1 MLAVVLLF
9 SLADLAEHTK
19 ICQNIDTRSLNLGQ
33 IVSGT
38 LSILGALCF
47 KIILGNVKLEIV
59 GIKESLYLHICSS
72 NDTVK
77 SKMKHRKENHFQIVT
92 FFQHVFQSFKVCNK
106 VWIIS
111 IIIEIDCDL

>member
-1 MLAVVLLF
+1 MKLNNFGQFVCYYLWL
-9 SLADLAEHTK
+9 
-19 ICQNIDTRSLNLGQ
+19 IWQNIQKSVKRSLNLGQ

-38 LSILGALCF
+38 ISILGALCF

-106 VWIIS
+106 V
-111 IIIEIDCDL
+111 